1 MNSQKHHYLHVFVC
15 LHACVCEQ
23 KTVGMVGVAYKGR
36 GGGWGGWGVCS
47 EYTAAE
53 RICSIHSLRNR
64 SRILPACVATCQNL
78 SS

>member
-1 MNSQKHHYLHVFVC
+1 MAVSVCKQKDSWDGG
-15 LHACVCEQ
+15 E
-23 KTVGMVGVAYKGR
+23 R
-36 GGGWGGWGVCS
+36 ESEGGGGERERKGGGGYT

-53 RICSIHSLRNR
+53 CICSIRSLRNR